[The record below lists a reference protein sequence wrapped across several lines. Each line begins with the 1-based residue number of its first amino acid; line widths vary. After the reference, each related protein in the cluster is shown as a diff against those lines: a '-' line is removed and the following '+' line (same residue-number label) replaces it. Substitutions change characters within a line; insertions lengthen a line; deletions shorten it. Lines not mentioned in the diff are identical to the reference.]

1 MGVRACDKGDC
12 TNVMCGRAS
21 DLGYICNECFEKLVE
36 EFSSE
41 HSSYGHPSN
50 WSKNGTRR

>member
-50 WSKNGTRR
+50 WSKNGLR